1 MKVRQARVL
10 LVLCFAALLLLGSAS
25 FLGEAGEPRV
35 DLAGESVMSVAT
47 SRALAAAQDAGDSAA
62 DLSALPAAAAAPA
75 EVPAADVGVPIQIA
89 IPELGVNSPVVQ
101 VGLEDD
107 GSMGLPGA
115 SEAGWYQYGQRPGQV
130 RGSAVIAAHV
140 DYNKKPGVF
149 LKLNE
154 LAVGAEVLVTDDAG
168 LIHRFV
174 VTERFQVE
182 KGELPAAE
190 LFRTDGDPV
199 LTLVTCGGSFS
210 KSRRTYADN
219 IVIRA
224 VPA

>member
-10 LVLCFAALLLLGSAS
+10 LILSFAVLILVGPAW

-35 DLAGESVMSVAT
+35 DLKGETVVSAAT
-47 SRALAAAQDAGDSAA
+47 SRALASAQDQGNSAA
-62 DLSALPAAAAAPA
+62 DLTDLPAPAQVVA
-75 EVPAADVGVPIQIA
+75 EVGIPVQIA
-89 IPELGVNSPVVQ
+89 IPGLGVDSPVVQ
-101 VGLEDD
+101 VGLEKD

-115 SEAGWYQYGQRPGQV
+115 SEAGWYQYGQRPGQPE
-130 RGSAVIAAHV
+130 GSAVLAAHV

-154 LAVGAEVLVTDDAG
+154 LPIGAEVIVTDDLGAA
-168 LIHRFV
+168 HRFV

-190 LFRTDGDPV
+190 LFRPDGNPV

-224 VPA
+224 VPAQV

>member
-10 LVLCFAALLLLGSAS
+10 LVLSFAVLLLVGPAW

-35 DLAGESVMSVAT
+35 DLEGKSVISAST
-47 SRALAAAQDAGDSAA
+47 SRALAAAQEAGDSAA
-62 DLSALPAAAAAPA
+62 DLSALPAAPAPVAVA
-75 EVPAADVGVPIQIA
+75 EVGVPIQIA
-89 IPELGVNSPVVQ
+89 IPELGVDSPVVQ

-115 SEAGWYQYGQRPGQV
+115 SEAGWYQYGQRPGQPQ
-130 RGSAVIAAHV
+130 GSAVIAAHV

-149 LKLNE
+149 LKLNS
-154 LAVGAEVLVTDDAG
+154 LPIGAEVLVTDDAG
-168 LIHRFV
+168 AAHRFI

-182 KGELPAAE
+182 KGELPTAE
-190 LFRTDGDPV
+190 LLRPDGDPV

-210 KSRRTYADN
+210 KSRRSYADN

>member
-10 LVLCFAALLLLGSAS
+10 LVLSFAVILLVGPAW

-35 DLAGESVMSVAT
+35 DLEGQSVISAST

-62 DLSALPAAAAAPA
+62 DLNALPAAPA
-75 EVPAADVGVPIQIA
+75 QVAVAEVGVPIQIA

-101 VGLEDD
+101 VGLEKD

-115 SEAGWYQYGQRPGQV
+115 SEAGWYQYGKRPGQPQ
-130 RGSAVIAAHV
+130 GSAVIAAHV

-149 LKLNE
+149 LKLNS
-154 LAVGAEVLVTDDAG
+154 LPIGAEVLVTDDAG
-168 LIHRFV
+168 AVHRFI

-190 LFRTDGDPV
+190 LFRPDGDPV

>member
-10 LVLCFAALLLLGSAS
+10 LVLSFAVLFLVGPAW

-35 DLAGESVMSVAT
+35 DLEGESVISAST
-47 SRALAAAQDAGDSAA
+47 SRALAAAQDAGGSAA
-62 DLSALPAAAAAPA
+62 DLSALPAAPAPVA
-75 EVPAADVGVPIQIA
+75 EVGVPIRIA
-89 IPELGVNSPVVQ
+89 IPELGVDSEVVP

-115 SEAGWYQYGQRPGQV
+115 SEAGWYQYGQRPGQPQ
-130 RGSAVIAAHV
+130 GSAVIAAHV

-149 LKLNE
+149 IKLNS
-154 LAVGAEVLVTDDAG
+154 LPIGAEVLVTDDAG
-168 LIHRFV
+168 AVHRFI

-190 LFRTDGDPV
+190 LFRTTGDPV

-210 KSRRTYADN
+210 KSRRSYADN

>member
-10 LVLCFAALLLLGSAS
+10 LVLSFAVILLVGPAW

-35 DLAGESVMSVAT
+35 DLEGQSVISAST
-47 SRALAAAQDAGDSAA
+47 SRALAAAQDEGDSAA
-62 DLSALPAAAAAPA
+62 DLSALPAAPAPVVVA
-75 EVPAADVGVPIQIA
+75 EAGVPIQIA
-89 IPELGVNSPVVQ
+89 IPELGVSSPVVQ
-101 VGLEDD
+101 VGLEKD

-115 SEAGWYQYGQRPGQV
+115 SEAGWYQYGQRPGQPQ
-130 RGSAVIAAHV
+130 GSAVIAAHV

-149 LKLNE
+149 LKLNS
-154 LAVGAEVLVTDDAG
+154 LPIGAEVLVTDDAG
-168 LIHRFV
+168 AVHRFI

-190 LFRTDGDPV
+190 LFRADGDPV

-210 KSRRTYADN
+210 KSRRSYADN

>member
-1 MKVRQARVL
+1 MKIRQARILLILSFAVL
-10 LVLCFAALLLLGSAS
+10 LLVGPAW

-35 DLAGESVMSVAT
+35 DLEGESVVSATT
-47 SRALAAAQDAGDSAA
+47 SRALASAQEAGDSAA
-62 DLSALPAAAAAPA
+62 DLSALPVAPTEVAAA
-75 EVPAADVGVPIQIA
+75 VPDVGVPIQIA
-89 IPELGVNSPVVQ
+89 IPDLGVDSPVVQ
-101 VGLEDD
+101 VGLESD

-115 SEAGWYQYGQRPGQV
+115 SEAGWYQYGKRPGQLQ
-130 RGSAVIAAHV
+130 GSAVIAAHV

-149 LKLNE
+149 LKLNS
-154 LAVGAEVLVTDDAG
+154 LPIGAEVLVTDDLGAV
-168 LIHRFV
+168 HRFV

-190 LFRTDGDPV
+190 VFRTTGDPV

-210 KSRRTYADN
+210 KSRRSYADN

>member
-10 LVLCFAALLLLGSAS
+10 LMLSFAVILLVGPAW

-35 DLAGESVMSVAT
+35 DLEGQSVISAST
-47 SRALAAAQDAGDSAA
+47 SRALAAAQEEGDSAA
-62 DLSALPAAAAAPA
+62 DLSALAVVPVAPVEIA
-75 EVPAADVGVPIQIA
+75 VVDAGVPLQIA
-89 IPELGVNSPVVQ
+89 IPDLGVSSPVVQ
-101 VGLEDD
+101 VGLEKD

-115 SEAGWYQYGQRPGQV
+115 SEAGWYQYGQRPGQPQ
-130 RGSAVIAAHV
+130 GSAVIAAHV

-149 LKLNE
+149 LKLNS
-154 LAVGAEVLVTDDAG
+154 LPIGAEVLVTDDAG
-168 LIHRFV
+168 AVHRFI
-174 VTERFQVE
+174 VTERFQFE
-182 KGELPAAE
+182 KGELAATE
-190 LFRTDGDPV
+190 LFRADGDPV

>member
-1 MKVRQARVL
+1 M
-10 LVLCFAALLLLGSAS
+10 
-25 FLGEAGEPRV
+25 
-35 DLAGESVMSVAT
+35 
-47 SRALAAAQDAGDSAA
+47 
-62 DLSALPAAAAAPA
+62 
-75 EVPAADVGVPIQIA
+75 PIQIA
-89 IPELGVNSPVVQ
+89 IPELGVSSPVVQ
-101 VGLEDD
+101 VGLEKD

-115 SEAGWYQYGQRPGQV
+115 SEAGWYQYGQRPGQPQ
-130 RGSAVIAAHV
+130 GSAVIAAHV

-149 LKLNE
+149 LKLNS
-154 LAVGAEVLVTDDAG
+154 LPIGAEVLVTDDAG
-168 LIHRFV
+168 AVHRFI

-190 LFRTDGDPV
+190 LFRADGDPV